1 MDSNLT
7 SKKHILPI
15 IVIAQFCCTS
25 LWFAGNGIID
35 DLASFFNLQSTAVG
49 DLTAS
54 VQFGFISGTLLFAFL
69 TIADRFKPST
79 VFFISGI
86 LASVFNLGI
95 LFESNTL
102 FSLITFRFFT
112 GFFLAGI
119 YPVGMKIA
127 ADYYEKGLGKALGF
141 LVGAL
146 VVGTAFP
153 HLLKSVTSNLPWKTV
168 LFGTSGLSILGGT
181 LMLLFVP
188 PGPFRKRSQKLDL
201 SAFLS
206 VFKSSNFRAAA
217 FGYFGHMWE
226 LYAFW
231 AFVPFIIEYYK
242 STHKI
247 SNLNT
252 SLMSFLII
260 GIGGLS
266 CVLSG
271 MLSLRFDTKKIVG
284 IFLGLSG
291 ICCLLSPIL
300 FQFENEYLFLLFL
313 MMWGIV
319 VIGDSPLFSS
329 LVAKNAATQIKGT
342 ALTIVNCI
350 GFAITII
357 SIQLLNYLK
366 ESIRVEL
373 LFMIL
378 AIGPVV
384 GLIALFSTK
393 TEAISN

>member
-35 DLASFFNLQSTAVG
+35 DLASAFDLQSTAVG
-49 DLTAS
+49 DLTGS

-69 TIADRFKPST
+69 TIAGRFKPSV
-79 VFFISGI
+79 VFFGSGI
-86 LASVFNLGI
+86 LASVFNLGM

-102 FSLITFRFFT
+102 LSLITFRFFT

-127 ADYYEKGLGKALGF
+127 SDYYEKGLGKALGF

-146 VVGTAFP
+146 VIGTAFP

-168 LFGTSGLSILGGT
+168 LFGTSGLSVLGGT

-188 PGPFRKRSQKLDL
+188 SGPFRKRSQKLDI

-242 STHKI
+242 NNHGISTM
-247 SNLNT
+247 NT
-252 SLMSFLII
+252 SLISFLII

-271 MLSLRFDTKKIVG
+271 ILSLRFDTKKVAG
-284 IFLGLSG
+284 TFLGLSG
-291 ICCLLSPIL
+291 ICCLLSPIV

-313 MMWGIV
+313 LIWGVV

-329 LVAKNAATQIKGT
+329 LVAKNAETQIKGT
-342 ALTIVNCI
+342 ALTIVI
-350 GFAITII
+350 VLD
-357 SIQLLNYLK
+357 S
-366 ESIRVEL
+366 R
-373 LFMIL
+373 
-378 AIGPVV
+378 
-384 GLIALFSTK
+384 
-393 TEAISN
+393 

>member
-15 IVIAQFCCTS
+15 IVFSQFCCTS
-25 LWFAGNGIID
+25 LWFAGNGIIG
-35 DLASFFNLQSTAVG
+35 DLASAFDLQSTAVG

-69 TIADRFKPST
+69 TIADRYKPSM
-79 VFFISGI
+79 VFFSSGI
-86 LASVFNLGI
+86 LASIFNLGVV
-95 LFESNTL
+95 LESNNL
-102 FSLITFRFFT
+102 LSLITFRFFT

-146 VVGTAFP
+146 VIGTAFP
-153 HLLKSVTSNLPWKTV
+153 HLLKSVTSNLSWKTV

-188 PGPFRKRSQKLDL
+188 PGPFRKSMQKLDV

-231 AFVPFIIEYYK
+231 AFIPFIIDYYK
-242 STHKI
+242 NNHGIST
-247 SNLNT
+247 LNT

-271 MLSLRFDTKKIVG
+271 ILSLQFDTKKVAG
-284 IFLGLSG
+284 TFLGLSG
-291 ICCLLSPIL
+291 ICCLLSPIV

-313 MMWGIV
+313 LIWGVV

-329 LVAKNAATQIKGT
+329 LVAKNAETQIKGT

-357 SIQLLNYLK
+357 SIQLLNIAK
-366 ESIRVEL
+366 ESLTPKYLFL
-373 LFMIL
+373 LLVF
-378 AIGPVV
+378 GPAL
-384 GLIALFSTK
+384 GLLALFHTK
-393 TEAISN
+393 KKSA